1 MSTLGKIA
9 VQSLKPFARL
19 LGPNGEPSTF
29 AIGDSGPLWEGTID
43 ERRTTRDYME
53 GGQQVE
59 ILQTIVGSSDEF
71 VAQYPENPDYYE
83 GLDASLDGA
92 ALTVA
97 EIEVGEAFTRITLN
111 GPNQAP

>member
-1 MSTLGKIA
+1 MSILGKIA
-9 VQSLKPFARL
+9 VKALVPFAKL
-19 LGPNGEPSTF
+19 LGPSGEPSEL
-29 AIGDSGPLWEGTID
+29 AIDSGDIWQGTVD

-59 ILQTIVGSSDEF
+59 IIQTIVGSTVEF
-71 VAQYPENPDYYE
+71 IVGYPNNPKSYL
-83 GLDASLDGA
+83 GKDATLDGA

-111 GPNQAP
+111 GPEQAP